1 MISRIKKI
9 LLLEF
14 KEEWEQRLSD
24 FGWLFFRLSI
34 SLLMLSHGFGKL
46 MNFSQIAPNFFDF
59 LSLGGTISLSLV
71 VLSEFFGSLCVLF
84 GFLTRWA
91 SSSIVFT
98 MLVAAFVAH
107 GADPFQKKELAILYA
122 LAFCLPL
129 FFGGG
134 KYSFDSY
141 LKKKLF

>member
-1 MISRIKKI
+1 M
-9 LLLEF
+9 LEF
-14 KEEWEQRLSD
+14 QSEWEKRLAN

-46 MNFSQIAPNFFDF
+46 MNFSHIAPNFFDF
-59 LSLGGTISLSLV
+59 LSLGGAISLALV
-71 VLSEFFGSLCVLF
+71 VLAEFFGSLCVLF

-91 SSSIVFT
+91 SLSIVFT

-107 GADPFQKKELAILYA
+107 GSDPFKKKELAVLYA
-122 LAFCLPL
+122 LVFCLPL
-129 FFGGG
+129 LVGGG
-134 KYSFDSY
+134 KYSLDSY